1 VTHLL
6 IQYSY
11 LQVLDFLTTMT
22 FLLYGIQ
29 EANPVVRWM
38 MDVTNSPLGGLALIK
53 CIALGLGFLV
63 WKMGRRRLLAR
74 INVMFAVLV
83 AWNLVALILGSVQA
97 A

>member
-1 VTHLL
+1 MTHLL

-29 EANPVVRWM
+29 EANPLVRWTM
-38 MDVTNSPLGGLALIK
+38 EATNSPLTGLLLVKCVALAL
-53 CIALGLGFLV
+53 GFTV

-74 INVMFAVLV
+74 INVMFALLV
-83 AWNLVALILGSVQA
+83 AWNLIALILGSARLV
-97 A
+97 

>member
-22 FLLYGIQ
+22 FLLYGIR

-38 MDVTNSPLGGLALIK
+38 MEITNSPLGGLLLIK
-53 CIALGLGFLV
+53 CVAFALGFIV
-63 WKMGRRRLLAR
+63 WKLGRRRLLAR
-74 INVMFAVLV
+74 INVMFALLV
-83 AWNLVALILGSVQA
+83 AWNLIALILGSAQLA
-97 A
+97 